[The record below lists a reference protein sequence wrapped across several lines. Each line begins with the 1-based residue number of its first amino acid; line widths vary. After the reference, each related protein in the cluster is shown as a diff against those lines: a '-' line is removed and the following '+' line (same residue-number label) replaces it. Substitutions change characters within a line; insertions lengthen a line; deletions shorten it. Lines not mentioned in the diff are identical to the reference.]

1 MVMHV
6 QYMVTLGNW
15 YFSLVFYS
23 CCKHFWHLKMTCFHF
38 EKVHDLVSSWI
49 LYWNISETLSGRIF
63 HIEILMEKFIKLCN
77 VYYYHPKGQSFV
89 NVNKSVRLI
98 ICFRDYSI
106 WWINSS
112 IKMCWI
118 LCKTQCLIIPLMES
132 ALHIMYLYL
141 WIDLSLHQPN
151 KFGCSSRRVAVLQ
164 PFAFISKAD
173 LNVKNFLGQTFRL
186 NGVAQR

>member
-1 MVMHV
+1 MHV
-6 QYMVTLGNW
+6 GSTL
-15 YFSLVFYS
+15 SAATL
-23 CCKHFWHLKMTCFHF
+23 T
-38 EKVHDLVSSWI
+38 VHPMLLSSASALTRGIMIHAQACISNVHGVSI
-49 LYWNISETLSGRIF
+49 VYIETLSGRIF

-141 WIDLSLHQPN
+141 WIDLSLHHQR
-151 KFGCSSRRVAVLQ
+151 CRSWT
-164 PFAFISKAD
+164 
-173 LNVKNFLGQTFRL
+173 TFRL
-186 NGVAQR
+186 EIIS